1 MVAIMEKINGKW
13 IALEHFDSEEDRKK
27 AMNDWRRR
35 YYEIF
40 RSDDQFCNWLKLPWN
55 EKPVTPKYL
64 KEYERQQALIEEFY
78 KYKGVY
84 DGCPEYHRFHGNDGK
99 YHEIFYEEYR
109 KINAQRRR
117 ETDEFL
123 RKIRGSNVTTGHTP
137 AKRQPNRSIT
147 NNPPRRKT
155 IYRD

>member
-1 MVAIMEKINGKW
+1 MTNINGKW
-13 IALEHFDSEEDRKK
+13 IQREHFDSEEDRKK

-55 EKPVTPKYL
+55 GKPVTPKYL
-64 KEYERQQALIEEFY
+64 KEYEQQKAILEEFY
-78 KYKGVY
+78 KYEGAY
-84 DGCPEYHRFHGNDGK
+84 DGLPECHKYHGNDGK
-99 YHEIFYEEYR
+99 YHEIFFEEHQKVIAQHR
-109 KINAQRRR
+109 K

-123 RKIRGSNVTTGHTP
+123 RKIRGGRVTQGHTP
-137 AKRQPNRSIT
+137 AKRKPNRSIT